1 MAYKRKRQ
9 STISLD
15 IYIEPGT
22 TSIETIH
29 NLKTDIKKMGYLIK
43 NIRSLETKTIRK
55 WGTK

>member
-9 STISLD
+9 STILMD
-15 IYIEPGT
+15 LYIEPGT

-43 NIRSLETKTIRK
+43 NVRSLETKTIRK

>member
-15 IYIEPGT
+15 LYIEPGN
-22 TSIETIH
+22 TSIETIR
-29 NLKTDIKKMGYLIK
+29 NFKTDIKKMGYLIK